1 MIGSRSAIPAR
12 VGCPTPAVMVRSR
25 IALFL
30 AAVGLLSGTLVG
42 CGSGP
47 EPKDDGE
54 GGEPKMERTSP
65 DDKGGDDKGGD
76 DDGDEDGEES

>member
-1 MIGSRSAIPAR
+1 
-12 VGCPTPAVMVRSR
+12 MVRSR

-47 EPKDDGE
+47 EPRDNGEDGE
-54 GGEPKMERTSP
+54 PTIERTSP
-65 DDKGGDDKGGD
+65 DDEDED
-76 DDGDEDGEES
+76 DDGEDDKSEDDEDS